1 MLHFRVIFL
10 KKSYIILKGDKY
22 TLLYV
27 YVKDFE
33 DTMLPNKI
41 TKEDKMPKINKYV
54 DIDTVEREAK
64 KDLIDRHSPFI
75 HCADTA
81 KAGEPFEVTVKMGNE
96 YTHPDDFDHYIESV
110 TLFNGDTQLAKAS
123 YVPGTLGN
131 VKAHNTTTFTI
142 IPTGKKLT
150 LVAHGY
156 CTKHGIWEGTP
167 VEVTVED

>member
-1 MLHFRVIFL
+1 
-10 KKSYIILKGDKY
+10 
-22 TLLYV
+22 
-27 YVKDFE
+27 
-33 DTMLPNKI
+33 
-41 TKEDKMPKINKYV
+41 MPKINKYV

-75 HCADTA
+75 TVEGEA
-81 KAGEPFEVTVKMGNE
+81 KKGEILSVNVKMGNE

-110 TLFNGDTQLAKAS
+110 SLFNGETLLAKAS

-131 VKAHNTTTFTI
+131 VKAHNTTTFTV
-142 IPTGKKLT
+142 IPTGKKLN

-167 VEVTVED
+167 VEVSVEA

>member
-1 MLHFRVIFL
+1 
-10 KKSYIILKGDKY
+10 
-22 TLLYV
+22 
-27 YVKDFE
+27 
-33 DTMLPNKI
+33 
-41 TKEDKMPKINKYV
+41 MPKINKYV

-110 TLFNGDTQLAKAS
+110 SLFNGETLLAKAT

-142 IPTGKKLT
+142 IPTGKKLN

-167 VEVTVED
+167 VEVKLLPLTSRLEAIIFSLNSLTELDKFNSNHPRVSPK